1 METLKSQ
8 AIQKIDSELKA
19 YKGDRYGEAMK
30 NKIAEVIKNWCNQNE
45 EFAQAVAQ
53 GGSFADCMKEV
64 VKQVK
69 GSYADSDSICPV
81 VAEFYF
87 PGAVV
92 EETILIRMSKYEAE
106 EASGSDGGILLR
118 LEDFL

>member
-1 METLKSQ
+1 MKSQ
-8 AIQKIDSELKA
+8 AIQKIDAELKA
-19 YKGDRYGEAMK
+19 YKGDKYGEVMK

-45 EFAQAVAQ
+45 EFAQAVVQ
-53 GGSFADCMKEV
+53 GGNFEDCMKKV

-69 GSYADSDSICPV
+69 GNYADSDSICPV

-92 EETILIRMSKYEAE
+92 EETILIRMSKHEAE
-106 EASGSDGGILLR
+106 EVSESDSGILLR